1 MRISKSFQTD
11 KTLEHIFKRV
21 GMDLIWNRGGL
32 RGIASSLTLCHWQR
46 GRGSSLISAGQED
59 AIWGDLKRSA
69 YKECALL
76 MLKTCQTVAGHKYDH
91 SILQFLQILMLKT
104 CQTVAGHK
112 YDQLISQFFKYSF
125 WNLIKLLKVLSMI
138 NQFLLKYL
146 WHEGELW
153 VQEQVVNMAEKLT
166 VGLQFFAS
174 LVLVRN
180 GLSD

>member
-76 MLKTCQTVAGHKYDH
+76 MLKTCQTVAGHKYD
-91 SILQFLQILMLKT
+91 
-104 CQTVAGHK
+104 
-112 YDQLISQFFKYSF
+112 QLISQFFKYSF